1 MNILLVCSYN
11 KNKISAFIF
20 EQTKALGA
28 LGMDI
33 EFFGIE
39 GKGSIGYLK
48 NYSKLRK
55 KINQYVPDL
64 IHAHYGLSGLLANLQ
79 RRIPVV
85 TTFHGS
91 DINTSRALKYSK
103 MAFRL
108 SAASIF
114 VNQSMAYKI
123 CKKLDGT
130 VIPCAVD
137 DSNIIPLS
145 KSEARQELG
154 FSLSGILILF
164 SSSFDNH
171 VKNYPLSKASCEILE
186 DRINRS
192 VTLIELKDFTRQE
205 VNFLLNASD
214 CALLTSFSEGSPQF
228 IKEAMA
234 CNCPVVSTD
243 VGDVAW
249 LFGNEPGH
257 YLTSFDPDDVAEK
270 LKMALEYAEE
280 HGRTRGRERI
290 LELGLDSKTIASR
303 IINVYESV
311 LKKNAK

>member
-1 MNILLVCSYN
+1 MNILFVCSYN
-11 KNKISAFIF
+11 KKKISPFIL
-20 EQTKALGA
+20 EQAKALDA
-28 LGMDI
+28 LGINI

-48 NYSKLRK
+48 NYKKLRK
-55 KINQYVPDL
+55 KINQDFTDL

-123 CKKLDGT
+123 CKKLNGT

-137 DSNIIPLS
+137 DSNFTPLS
-145 KSEARQELG
+145 KREARQELG
-154 FSLSGILILF
+154 FNISGIFILF
-164 SSSFDNH
+164 SSSFDH
-171 VKNYPLSKASCEILE
+171 QVKNYPLSKASCEMLE
-186 DRINRS
+186 DRINRN

-270 LKMALEYAEE
+270 LKMALEYVEKQ
-280 HGRTRGRERI
+280 GRTRGRERI
-290 LELGLDSKTIASR
+290 FELGLDSETISSR
-303 IINVYESV
+303 VINVYESV
-311 LKKNAK
+311 LEKNAR